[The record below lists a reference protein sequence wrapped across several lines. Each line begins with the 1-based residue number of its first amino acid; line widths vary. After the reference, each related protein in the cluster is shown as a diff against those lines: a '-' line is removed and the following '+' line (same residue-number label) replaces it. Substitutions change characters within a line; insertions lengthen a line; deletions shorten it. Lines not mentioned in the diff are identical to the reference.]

1 MGKKQ
6 YKMSQSLTKQ
16 YIHLVFSTKK
26 RIDMISKQHLAEV
39 HSYVAGI
46 LNKINC
52 YAVCVGGTSNHIHV
66 LYVQSKTMTL
76 SDTVRIVK
84 TNSSKWINETLYP
97 FEWQNGYGAFS
108 VSRGHVELV
117 VKYIKNQEAH
127 HRQTTFQDEFR
138 RICEKNDAQ
147 YDERYVWD

>member
-1 MGKKQ
+1 
-6 YKMSQSLTKQ
+6 MSQSLTKQ
-16 YIHLVFSTKK
+16 YIHLVFSTQK
-26 RIDMISKQHLAEV
+26 RSDMITKQHLAKV
-39 HSYVAGI
+39 HAYVAGI
-46 LNKINC
+46 LNNISC
-52 YAVCVGGTSNHIHV
+52 SAICVGGTPNHIHI

-97 FEWQNGYGAFS
+97 FAWQNGYGAFS
-108 VSRGHVELV
+108 VSRGHLELV
-117 VKYIKNQEAH
+117 ANYIKNQEAH
-127 HRQTTFQDEFR
+127 HSKTTYQDEFR